1 MWSKSQ
7 LDKRQAD
14 NKIKLCA
21 FFSSSALFG
30 CKYRKENR
38 VESRIFRTFQLFV
51 LHIILFIVNSFYLP
65 KERFLAISFGNICN
79 ERKII
84 VTLRRKLKNYTIT

>member
-14 NKIKLCA
+14 MKIKLCA
-21 FFSSSALFG
+21 FFSSSVLFG

-38 VESRIFRTFQLFV
+38 VESRIFRTFQPYCLTDYFILYIFILLV
-51 LHIILFIVNSFYLP
+51 ERILFYNFFRKYLH
-65 KERFLAISFGNICN
+65 
-79 ERKII
+79 
-84 VTLRRKLKNYTIT
+84 